1 MSPMAASVHV
11 AIRRGDG
18 APRKP
23 PTIITGIAKLGFKV
37 TDVKVM
43 VHLYATF
50 HSLASDRCR

>member
-11 AIRRGDG
+11 AIRRGGG

-23 PTIITGIAKLGFKV
+23 PTIIAGIAKLGFKV

-43 VHLYATF
+43 VNSHAIF